1 MTRQYIYYL
10 LITLFFI
17 SCVDVDLGDSL
28 GDSPQTVKVLTTTCF
43 TIEDEVDNSLIDSV
57 FVRINVM
64 RPSGVPLSHSGY
76 TNNSGEVCFTYE
88 GQIIG
93 FFSQKKGYVYYG
105 CHYVVPQSTTIIMQP
120 YALLNVKLKNVDPV
134 GENDSFYFT
143 YWGIDCSGGQ
153 TLYFF
158 DSVVDTVF
166 TKPLHPGDSELRWR
180 SMIDGV
186 YSEYTEKSIN
196 VNPRDTVFIDIEY

>member
-17 SCVDVDLGDSL
+17 SCVDVDLGDSS
-28 GDSPQTVKVLTTTCF
+28 GDSPQTVEGLTTTCF
-43 TIEDEVDNSLIDSV
+43 TIVDEVDNSLIDSV
-57 FVRINVM
+57 FVRVVLSSIA
-64 RPSGVPLSHSGY
+64 PGSYSGS
-76 TNNSGEVCFTYE
+76 TNSSGEICFTYE
-88 GQIIG
+88 GQIVG
-93 FFSQKKGYVYYG
+93 FFSQKTGYVYYG
-105 CHYVVPQSTTIIMQP
+105 CHYIVPQSTTILMQP
-120 YALLNVKLKNVDPV
+120 YAILKVKLKNIDPV

-166 TKPLHPGDSELRWR
+166 TKPLHPGDSELSWR
-180 SMIDGV
+180 SMSDGV

-196 VNPRDTVFIDIEY
+196 VNPRDTVFIDVEY